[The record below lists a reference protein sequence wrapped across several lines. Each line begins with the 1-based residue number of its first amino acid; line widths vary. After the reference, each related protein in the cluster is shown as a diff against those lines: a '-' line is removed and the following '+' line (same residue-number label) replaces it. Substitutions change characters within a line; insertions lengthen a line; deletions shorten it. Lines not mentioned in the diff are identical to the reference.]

1 MALCI
6 MWFGALQAPCRKLH
20 DDQSYDP
27 ACRKQKLEEA
37 EQRRLAAEE
46 EMEARRLELIK
57 EGGYWKNR
65 MAQDE
70 KTQAL
75 QEESIIKAGTQV
87 SALRCLEATKVFDL
101 LFTLQNSLSDPSINS
116 QGALEFFSRKQL

>member
-1 MALCI
+1 MLNF
-6 MWFGALQAPCRKLH
+6 WDL
-20 DDQSYDP
+20 Y
-27 ACRKQKLEEA
+27 RKQKLEEA

-46 EMEARRLELIK
+46 QMEARRRELIE

-75 QEESIIKAGTQV
+75 QEESIIKAGSQV
-87 SALRCLEATKVFDL
+87 SFLTYQLPSNSALSVTNPSSRMQQLCPPQLS
-101 LFTLQNSLSDPSINS
+101 LQ
-116 QGALEFFSRKQL
+116 AF

>member
-1 MALCI
+1 MLIA
-6 MWFGALQAPCRKLH
+6 F
-20 DDQSYDP
+20 SY
-27 ACRKQKLEEA
+27 CRKQKLEEA

-87 SALRCLEATKVFDL
+87 GYWKNRMAQDENIIALQED
-101 LFTLQNSLSDPSINS
+101 SIIK
-116 QGALEFFSRKQL
+116 A